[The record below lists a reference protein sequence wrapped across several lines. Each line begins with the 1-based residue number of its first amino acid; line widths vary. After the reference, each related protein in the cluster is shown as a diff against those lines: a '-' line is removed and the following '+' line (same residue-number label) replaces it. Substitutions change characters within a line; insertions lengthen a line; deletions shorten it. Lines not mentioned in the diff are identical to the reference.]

1 MKLRQRGI
9 SMDEELLDEIFA
21 DLAVDLVDLSDD
33 EIKDRILKYGLD
45 PADMQDIYNTVKDVQ
60 EAEALAGENPDP
72 LSLENVDAL
81 ADANTKAARRI
92 AEGKP
97 EPQLY
102 QLPADGPAHSKTRLA
117 TAEDMAK
124 GMANEDQ
131 TKVKIT
137 EEDVDSD
144 DDTDKVT
151 IEKEEPED
159 DMELTDE
166 ERSIIESMGTDEG
179 TDEGTEEPDNS
190 SETEDKPREEPKIKN
205 KTNQFARF
213 LGENRLGGM

>member
-1 MKLRQRGI
+1 MKPLQRGI

-45 PADMQDIYNTVKDVQ
+45 PADMKEVYDTVKAVQ
-60 EAEALAGENPDP
+60 EAEALGNENIDP
-72 LSLENVDAL
+72 LNIDNVDAIL
-81 ADANTKAARRI
+81 DANTK
-92 AEGKP
+92 E
-97 EPQLY
+97 
-102 QLPADGPAHSKTRLA
+102 
-117 TAEDMAK
+117 AK
-124 GMANEDQ
+124 RMANEDQ

-137 EEDVDSD
+137 EEDKDSD
-144 DDTDKVT
+144 GDPDKTT
-151 IEKEEPED
+151 IEKEDPED

-166 ERSIIESMGTDEG
+166 ERAVIESMGSDK
-179 TDEGTEEPDNS
+179 GTEEPDNS
-190 SETEDKPREEPKIKN
+190 SEAEDKPHEESKLKN